1 LVDKGTSRTGTGAD
15 GSGGRR
21 LVGWKAI
28 GQFLRCTERTA
39 RRWEAYRGM
48 PVHRIPGGGR
58 SSVWAS
64 PDELSGWLQAL
75 PTDVQATLRAEA
87 GSDAATPTP
96 ATPTATLPPA
106 DATPATEAPDRT
118 GATAGAA
125 GGAVDGPGQSLRR
138 ALPLAAALLLVGL
151 VATLLVTWNSARR
164 TGTTPAAPAHGP
176 YDDDPKARE
185 KYLTARF
192 EFSARSAES
201 LEAAERGFRELV
213 ETYPDRAAGWSGLA
227 DTYLLLREF
236 GPLPDELAYPQAERA
251 AKTALALDPKL
262 ADAWIDPAFVEWW
275 WHGDATGAF
284 RSFDTALQLDPN
296 SAKGLHWYATA
307 LYAHGDYG
315 KSLQTISRARLLDPG
330 NRSIVA
336 DEAWLR
342 FGSGDRN
349 TALATLER
357 QVQLDRSF
365 EAPHYYL
372 AHVYLILGRDSD
384 FLREARLA
392 AELRGRAETIDDLGV
407 AEQRLRSGGRQAMLE
422 QLSASEAERC
432 TRGTGSPVIV
442 AEYRA
447 LADDRGGMLRWL
459 AKAEAT
465 HDHNLP
471 TLRGYPEFAAYQ
483 SDPEFQKIV
492 QRLP

>member
-1 LVDKGTSRTGTGAD
+1 
-15 GSGGRR
+15 
-21 LVGWKAI
+21 
-28 GQFLRCTERTA
+28 
-39 RRWEAYRGM
+39 M

-75 PTDVQATLRAEA
+75 PRDVQATLRAEA

-106 DATPATEAPDRT
+106 DATPATNAPDRT
-118 GATAGAA
+118 AATPGAG
-125 GGAVDGPGQSLRR
+125 GGAVDGVGQPLRR
-138 ALPLAAALLLVGL
+138 ALRLTGALLLVGL
-151 VATLLVTWNSARR
+151 VAALLITWNPARR
-164 TGTTPAAPAHGP
+164 AGAPPATMALGP

-185 KYLTARF
+185 KYMTARF
-192 EFSARSAES
+192 EFSARSAGS
-201 LEAAERGFRELV
+201 LEAAERGFRELT
-213 ETYPDRAAGWSGLA
+213 ESYPDRAAGWSGLA

-236 GPLPDELAYPQAERA
+236 GPMPDEVAYPQAERA
-251 AKTALALDPKL
+251 ARTALALDPKL
-262 ADAWIDPAFVEWW
+262 ADAWLDQAFVEWW

-284 RSFDTALQLDPN
+284 HSFDTALQLYPN

-315 KSLQTISRARLLDPG
+315 KSLQTIAQARVLDPD
-330 NRSIVA
+330 NRAIVA
-336 DEAWLR
+336 DQAWLR
-342 FGSGDRN
+342 FGSGDRG

-357 QVQLDRSF
+357 QVQFDRSF
-365 EAPHYYL
+365 ESPHYYL
-372 AHVYLILGRDSD
+372 ARVYLIMGRDRD
-384 FLREARLA
+384 FLREARVA
-392 AELRGRAETIDDLGV
+392 AELRGQAETIDDLGL
-407 AEQRLRSGGRQAMLE
+407 AEQRFRSGGRQAMLE

-432 TRGTGSPVIV
+432 ARGTGSPVIV

-447 LADDRGGMLRWL
+447 LADDRDAMLRWL

-471 TLRGYPEFAAYQ
+471 TLRGYPEFAAYR
-483 SDPEFQKIV
+483 SDPEYQKIV